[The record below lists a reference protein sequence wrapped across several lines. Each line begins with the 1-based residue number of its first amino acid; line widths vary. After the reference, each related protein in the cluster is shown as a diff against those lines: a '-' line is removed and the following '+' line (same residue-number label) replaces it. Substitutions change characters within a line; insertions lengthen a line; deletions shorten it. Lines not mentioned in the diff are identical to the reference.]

1 MKYLKRI
8 LGLPFFLMLNV
19 IGMVFMLF
27 KLSRAF
33 ILHGGEAVAYV
44 KSNEQKTITD
54 IYQQLQKNN
63 QSIKEPQYT
72 LNNIFP
78 QPSKEPEYVPFHTIC
93 TSCKNGGMC
102 GCTMA
107 NNLVRKTY

>member
-27 KLSRAF
+27 KLSREF
-33 ILHGGEAVAYV
+33 ILYGGEAVAYV
-44 KSNEQKTITD
+44 KADEQKTITD
-54 IYQQLQKNN
+54 IYQQLQTNN
-63 QSIKEPQYT
+63 EPINKQ
-72 LNNIFP
+72 
-78 QPSKEPEYVPFHTIC
+78 EYVPYYTIC
-93 TSCKNGGMC
+93 TSCKNGGIC

-107 NNLVRKTY
+107 NNIVRKPY

>member
-8 LGLPFFLMLNV
+8 LGLPFFLMLNI
-19 IGMVFMLF
+19 IGMIFMLF

-33 ILHGGEAVAYV
+33 ILYGGEAVAYV

-54 IYQQLQKNN
+54 IYHQLQTNN
-63 QSIKEPQYT
+63 QSVKNPD
-72 LNNIFP
+72 
-78 QPSKEPEYVPFHTIC
+78 YVPYHTIC
-93 TSCKNGGMC
+93 ASCKNGGVC

-107 NNLVRKTY
+107 NSMVRKTY

>member
-33 ILHGGEAVAYV
+33 ILYGGEAVAYV
-44 KSNEQKTITD
+44 KADDPKTITD
-54 IYQQLQKNN
+54 IYQQLQTNN
-63 QSIKEPQYT
+63 E
-72 LNNIFP
+72 
-78 QPSKEPEYVPFHTIC
+78 PSK
-93 TSCKNGGMC
+93 S
-102 GCTMA
+102 
-107 NNLVRKTY
+107 